1 MGQTIQIW
9 GVHTHPLFRR
19 LSILKIEEI
28 HKFQVACFIYKVYK
42 GLMSPYLSAMFCL
55 NETIHPH
62 GTRHANDFHI
72 VVHRTSLLKST
83 IRIAGPVLWN
93 CLDAKLKSSKSI
105 YSFRRKYKKYCWFNS
120 LVFLLCNMYDMH
132 VYG

>member
-1 MGQTIQIW
+1 M
-9 GVHTHPLFRR
+9 
-19 LSILKIEEI
+19 
-28 HKFQVACFIYKVYK
+28 YKVYK
-42 GLMSPYLSAMFCL
+42 GLMSPYLSAVFCL

-93 CLDAKLKSSKSI
+93 SLDAKLKSSKSI
-105 YSFRRKYKKYCWFNS
+105 YSFKRKYKKVL
-120 LVFLLCNMYDMH
+120 LV
-132 VYG
+132 